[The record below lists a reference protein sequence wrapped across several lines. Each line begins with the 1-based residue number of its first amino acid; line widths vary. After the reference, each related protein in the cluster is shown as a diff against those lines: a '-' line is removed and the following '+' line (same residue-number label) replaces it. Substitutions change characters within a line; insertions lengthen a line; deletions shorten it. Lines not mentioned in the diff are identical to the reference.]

1 MARYM
6 TTAESVS
13 ELTGTS
19 VERSQEMLEAV
30 PLREMARLTAQELAQ
45 AAGLTGPQSCR
56 LAAALALGA
65 KLNAEGEGEDEEMF
79 SRTIRCPEDIAGI
92 LAPRMEGADQE
103 ELHAL
108 YLNTRNRV
116 TAHRMVYRGNVN
128 SSVVR
133 TTEVHRPAVVC
144 NLPGTGDSAQP
155 PRRGPGTRQRGH
167 GPDEGPQRGRKAAGH
182 QPPRPRDHRLPAE
195 VGEHEGTEA
204 HRGVT
209 GIAHDP
215 LPPVTQNR
223 GNGPRVG
230 QEPAK
235 NRPWRADF
243 RVFEELIPGK
253 PRNTRA
259 ARCTLP
265 ICRGLN

>member
-1 MARYM
+1 M

-65 KLNAEGEGEDEEMF
+65 KLNAEGEDEEMF

-92 LAPRMEGADQE
+92 LAPKMEGADQE

-133 TTEVHRPAVVC
+133 TTEVHRPAVAC
-144 NLPGTGDSAQP
+144 NLPGTGESTQP
-155 PRRGPGTRQRGH
+155 PQAGEPATRQRGH
-167 GPDEGPQRGRKAAGH
+167 GPDEGSSV
-182 QPPRPRDHRLPAE
+182 RPE
-195 VGEHEGTEA
+195 SC
-204 HRGVT
+204 
-209 GIAHDP
+209 
-215 LPPVTQNR
+215 
-223 GNGPRVG
+223 
-230 QEPAK
+230 
-235 NRPWRADF
+235 RASAY
-243 RVFEELIPGK
+243 P
-253 PRNTRA
+253 T
-259 ARCTLP
+259 T
-265 ICRGLN
+265 

>member
-30 PLREMARLTAQELAQ
+30 PLREMSRLTAQELAQ

-65 KLNAEGEGEDEEMF
+65 KLNAEGEDEEMF
-79 SRTIRCPEDIAGI
+79 SKTIRCPEDIAGI
-92 LAPRMEGADQE
+92 LAPKMEGADQE

-133 TTEVHRPAVVC
+133 TTEVHRPAVIY
-144 NLPGTGDSAQP
+144 NLPGLVIAHSHPSRDPEPGNEDAALTRDLNEAGKLPGSLLDHVIIGSGQRWVSMKEPNIMGGVTDVTGTP
-155 PRRGPGTRQRGH
+155 
-167 GPDEGPQRGRKAAGH
+167 EGPVTPEPGNGRKTA
-182 QPPRPRDHRLPAE
+182 
-195 VGEHEGTEA
+195 
-204 HRGVT
+204 
-209 GIAHDP
+209 
-215 LPPVTQNR
+215 
-223 GNGPRVG
+223 
-230 QEPAK
+230 
-235 NRPWRADF
+235 
-243 RVFEELIPGK
+243 
-253 PRNTRA
+253 
-259 ARCTLP
+259 
-265 ICRGLN
+265 